1 MSILKTNKYQLIVD
15 SENIAEAEKTNYN
28 Y

>member
-1 MSILKTNKYQLIVD
+1 MFD
-15 SENIAEAEKTNYN
+15 YN